1 MDRTVPTPYLHFDH
15 QPALSATSPGLLR
28 SRSRREVFTDNEI
41 TPLLSNLSPSAT
53 LEALTTTNAVSLGA
67 RNRQT
72 FVQNSVASTSTSER
86 VWGIK
91 AALAGKKLREWYQEL
106 SGWPWPTTATRNG
119 FQVPSLGDNLKA
131 DVEEAYWGSLAPRIV
146 EEYEERIEAIK
157 DDMETLEVE
166 DLKNYVRTTHLRP
179 SARRSPHATSTFAGG
194 MDYEHLDD
202 FTAVVTAMIVQA
214 LPTLSRLN
222 SLINAWSIRLSI
234 LRQVPF
240 YLRDYNACKDSM
252 LSAWMAVGK
261 SDNPTATRTPNFSR
275 RAFLDIQAVL
285 QDQIT
290 QLGRKLDAMLDLLA
304 GSEDTL
310 PDQWCDEMDNLENEY
325 SAWVVEAGELA
336 VNSEMDAERN
346 EDHIMQV
353 RNHAGRNA
361 GHSSD
366 MGGSSHALDVDAQSG
381 EMPQRTDTGP
391 VHDSKYLNRD
401 GLPHSHDYK
410 PSLDESV
417 RNAVDTDGLSLQAS
431 DGPSRRHHAE
441 EPLTRGFLRDNGSAG
456 VISSGSSPSSRGP
469 NLATTDLPLRSM
481 LDSPTQS
488 QHTSPNVTTQTE
500 DIDGEPTTSPKLP
513 QRLANRPS
521 PLVLDRT
528 SMVESTTSSELG
540 SEISSPGSA
549 TSDYF
554 SNKSS
559 PEIRDASVVEY
570 LGSPIL
576 KSPIWPNKDPVTPLE
591 IVSRHSSQRTE
602 RGDSRFP
609 QTGSWSGFG
618 TPVSQ
623 RSRASTYVPETSVRE
638 VQDVADS
645 EHFDPPEKQFHARTR
660 SASMQSFEVVPKTEI
675 RRIMVRR
682 SESYSSPPDTSR
694 LVPGLNSNQP
704 QDTPFQES
712 DKKLDESEDHDT
724 DSSVPLSVPKPR
736 HRFRQVS
743 DLGPGSTSVKIN
755 EKKPVDTSN
764 VDRLGSSTVV
774 SGHKTSKNVDD
785 QLEARISSILTSIP
799 AHIRLTSGPE
809 PDAPEVTR
817 FSPFSGLKT
826 LASRT
831 PVSRLNRAQTSSPIM
846 TLAPAQPKTSK
857 SRSQSGEPEVKLYH
871 LHQAGKDIPI
881 KLFVRLVG
889 EAGERVMVRIGG
901 GWADLA
907 EYLKEYATHHGRRAV
922 SDSRFDIQGLPS
934 SPLASQVSPTSRPVT
949 PSSTGPPAVRRQ
961 QTTPGQFET
970 PHTPASD
977 PPLRPASQTS
987 WTEEDSPSLGPA
999 GPKTKRVDISPRK
1012 QAWVDEML
1020 DQARQSGTEQFGDM
1034 GKVGATKRVFLKSK
1048 TDG

>member
-1 MDRTVPTPYLHFDH
+1 MDRIAPTPYLHFDH
-15 QPALSATSPGLLR
+15 QSALSATSPGLSR

-41 TPLLSNLSPSAT
+41 TPLLTNLSPSAT

-67 RNRQT
+67 GNRQI

-91 AALAGKKLREWYQEL
+91 AALAGKKLREWHQEL
-106 SGWPWPTTATRNG
+106 SGWPWPTAATRNG
-119 FQVPSLGDNLKA
+119 FQVPSPRVNPEA
-131 DVEEAYWGSLAPRIV
+131 DVEDVYWGSLPPRTV
-146 EEYEERIEAIK
+146 KEYEERIEAIK
-157 DDMETLEVE
+157 DDLETLEVQ

-179 SARRSPHATSTFAGG
+179 GARRSSHATSTTVGG
-194 MDYEHLDD
+194 MDYEHLND
-202 FTAVVTAMIVQA
+202 FTAVITAIIVQA

-222 SLINAWSIRLSI
+222 SLISAWSIRLSI

-240 YLRDYNACKDSM
+240 YLRDYDACKESM
-252 LSAWMAVGK
+252 LSAWIVVGK
-261 SDNPTATRTPNFSR
+261 SDNPTATRTLKFSR

-285 QDQIT
+285 QDQIA

-336 VNSEMDAERN
+336 ANSEMDVERN
-346 EDHIMQV
+346 QDYIMQIQ
-353 RNHAGRNA
+353 NHAGHDI
-361 GHSSD
+361 GQSSD
-366 MGGSSHALDVDAQSG
+366 MGGSSHALDVDAQS
-381 EMPQRTDTGP
+381 EKIPQRTDTGP
-391 VHDSKYLNRD
+391 IHDSKYLNKD
-401 GLPHSHDYK
+401 GLPHNHDYR
-410 PSLDESV
+410 PPLDESV
-417 RNAVDTDGLSLQAS
+417 RNAGDTDGLWLQAS
-431 DGPSRRHHAE
+431 DGPSQQHHAE
-441 EPLTRGFLRDNGSAG
+441 EPLTGSFLRDNGGAG
-456 VISSGSSPSSRGP
+456 VVSSGSSPTTRGP
-469 NLATTDLPLRSM
+469 NLATINLPLRSM
-481 LDSPTQS
+481 LDSPIQS
-488 QHTSPNVTTQTE
+488 KHTSPNITMQTE
-500 DIDGEPTTSPKLP
+500 DIDSEPKTSFTLP
-513 QRLANRPS
+513 QRLVNRPS

-549 TSDYF
+549 ISDYF

-570 LGSPIL
+570 LASPIL
-576 KSPIWPNKDPVTPLE
+576 KSPVWPNKDPVTPLE

-609 QTGSWSGFG
+609 PTGSWSGFG
-618 TPVSQ
+618 TPVNQ

-638 VQDVADS
+638 VQDVA
-645 EHFDPPEKQFHARTR
+645 EGERFDPPKGQVHVRTR
-660 SASMQSFEVVPKTEI
+660 SASMQSFEVVPKSEI

-694 LVPGLNSNQP
+694 LVPGLNGKKP
-704 QDTPFQES
+704 QDTPFQVS
-712 DKKLDESEDHDT
+712 GKKVDESEDRDT
-724 DSSVPLSVPKPR
+724 GSSVPLSLPKPR
-736 HRFRQVS
+736 NRFSQVL
-743 DLGPGSTSVKIN
+743 DLGPRSKSMKIT
-755 EKKPVDTSN
+755 EKKPVDTTS
-764 VDRLGSSTVV
+764 VDHLGSSTVV
-774 SGHKTSKNVDD
+774 LGHKASENVDD

-817 FSPFSGLKT
+817 FSSFSGLKT
-826 LASRT
+826 SASRT
-831 PVSRLNRAQTSSPIM
+831 PASRLNRAQTSSPTM

-871 LHQAGKDIPI
+871 LHQAGKDVPI

-907 EYLKEYATHHGRRAV
+907 EYLKDYATHHGRRAV

-949 PSSTGPPAVRRQ
+949 PSSIGPPAMRKQ

-977 PPLRPASQTS
+977 PPLRPASQMS

-1020 DQARQSGTEQFGDM
+1020 DQARQSGTENFGDM
-1034 GKVGATKRVFLKSK
+1034 GKVGATKRVFLKTK
-1048 TDG
+1048 TEE